1 MSDDFS
7 REATSLSQG
16 SDEQTF
22 EINVKTLE
30 NQVHKVRATK
40 NVISLSLYI
49 CQICVSYLTIVRAA
63 SNDL

>member
-49 CQICVSYLTIVRAA
+49 YMSDTVFRT
-63 SNDL
+63 

>member
-1 MSDDFS
+1 MSDDLS

-30 NQVHKVRATK
+30 NQVHKVPVTK
-40 NVISLSLYI
+40 NVISLSLSL
-49 CQICVSYLTIVRAA
+49 CQIRVSYLAIVRAA